1 MTEKHHTAHHQTH
14 AHEKKHEGEWEPKI
28 IGFLC
33 NWCSYAGADLCGVS
47 RYQYPTNIR
56 PVRVMCSTRIS
67 PHLVLDIFKAGA
79 DGILLGGCHI
89 GDCHYIS
96 GNYYTE
102 KRVNLM
108 KKLLKESGIAPERL
122 RLEWVSASEG
132 EKFSKVVTEFTET
145 VKALGP
151 NKVKK
156 DERLMSRVAA
166 ADMASETFR
175 LKALVGKE
183 LNLVGKGN
191 VYDNKLDPEEIEK
204 IITEATS
211 DEFERSLI
219 LELSRTKARS
229 VKELGEIMEVPTDKV
244 LRHIVLLRQNSLIA
258 MEHPEGFTPT
268 YKTIEIGG
276 EQ

>member
-1 MTEKHHTAHHQTH
+1 MADKTS
-14 AHEKKHEGEWEPKI
+14 GEWEPKI

-56 PVRVMCSTRIS
+56 TVRVMCSTRIS
-67 PHLVLDIFKAGA
+67 PHLVLDILKAGA
-79 DGILLGGCHI
+79 DGVLLGGCHI
-89 GDCHYIS
+89 GDCHYIT

-102 KRVNLM
+102 KRVRLM
-108 KKLLKESGIAPERL
+108 KRLLEESGLEADRL

-132 EKFSKVVTEFTET
+132 EKFSKVVTEFTEQIR
-145 VKALGP
+145 KLGP

-156 DERLMSRVAA
+156 DEKLMARVAA
-166 ADMASETFR
+166 ADDASETFR
-175 LKALVGKE
+175 LRALSGKE
-183 LNLVGKGN
+183 IGLVTKGN
-191 VYDNKLDPEEIEK
+191 VYNNKLDPAELDRIIDSATEE
-204 IITEATS
+204 
-211 DEFERSLI
+211 EFERSLI
-219 LELSRTKARS
+219 LELSKTKPRS
-229 VKELGEIMEVPTDKV
+229 VKELGGIMELPTDKV
-244 LRHIVLLRQNSLIA
+244 LRHIVVLRQKNMIT

>member
-1 MTEKHHTAHHQTH
+1 MTEKHHTAHHETH
-14 AHEKKHEGEWEPKI
+14 AQEQKHDGEWEPKI

-108 KKLLKESGIAPERL
+108 KKLLKECGIAPERL

-229 VKELGEIMEVPTDKV
+229 VKELGEMMEVSTDKV